1 MIEEDEMF
9 ETVLLAFQNGAF
21 CSAQEEIG
29 VSAI

>member
-21 CSAQEEIG
+21 VAQEEIG